1 MAGRSEKPPSGG
13 DWRARWARCW
23 GRSDDLGRGGGNV
36 ALEAGRRRAPARHAG
51 RQRHCG
57 RDRERFDFRFAA
69 GTCSVI
75 LTRAMLESRIT
86 PVQGKPSDARGRE
99 EMPNTQQVPQVDSG
113 LGKLITVGMVLLLP
127 VLGLALLMPAVQSAR
142 KSAMKKKPGI
152 GSGRLLRVG
161 PFHGGRG
168 REAADARRHHA
179 IAACDRQVVDAE
191 ISLTPK
197 LSIGTAMPESIYVAD
212 FKAKIE
218 AQAPKDGQ
226 GKCQLELPLPPQ
238 IISLGDLDVQV
249 NGEPSESFNVEGN
262 HLVWQG
268 SLDGKPNAEIAVAY
282 SATGK
287 GVYTLEKPSGKI
299 LDLFRTKLIAN
310 RSNIRMLELSLQP
323 NSLEQSSDSTTYTWE
338 YKRLVQARPIAI
350 DVLGIAAL
358 DRLGELTWLGPLS
371 VLVFGILIALI
382 ALAHDPEKL
391 NVWLVILVTGCF
403 AAAYP
408 MMYFLQDF
416 IDLYAAI
423 ALATVFVVVVIG
435 SRIISLFGL
444 WRGLFGGGIV
454 PVVLMGLTISAT
466 IHAKPATQGVALTVM
481 GVFALVSA
489 MMLLPRAQANLAR
502 KAEGQ
507 STVVSL
513 GSAIA

>member
-1 MAGRSEKPPSGG
+1 
-13 DWRARWARCW
+13 
-23 GRSDDLGRGGGNV
+23 
-36 ALEAGRRRAPARHAG
+36 
-51 RQRHCG
+51 
-57 RDRERFDFRFAA
+57 
-69 GTCSVI
+69 
-75 LTRAMLESRIT
+75 
-86 PVQGKPSDARGRE
+86 
-99 EMPNTQQVPQVDSG
+99 MPNTQQALQVDSG
-113 LGKLITVGMVLLLP
+113 LGKLIAVGMVLLLP

-142 KSAMKKKPGI
+142 KSAMRRSLESEV
-152 GSGRLLRVG
+152 GSYLESAPSRAG
-161 PFHGGRG
+161 
-168 REAADARRHHA
+168 EAAKPQTPTPTTPLPGA
-179 IAACDRQVVDAE
+179 IVKSYDAE

-238 IISLGDLDVQV
+238 IISLGDLDVRV
-249 NGEPSESFNVEGN
+249 NGESSESFNVEGN

-268 SLDGKPNAEIAVAY
+268 SLDGKPSAEIGVAY

-323 NSLEQSSDSTTYTWE
+323 SSLEQASDSTTYTWE

-423 ALATVFVVVVIG
+423 ALATVFVIVVIG
-435 SRIISLFGL
+435 WRVISLFGP
-444 WRGLFGGGIV
+444 WRGLFGGIIV

-489 MMLLPRAQANLAR
+489 MTLLPKAQANLTR
-502 KAEGQ
+502 KAEGRN
-507 STVVSL
+507 TVGSP

>member
-1 MAGRSEKPPSGG
+1 
-13 DWRARWARCW
+13 
-23 GRSDDLGRGGGNV
+23 
-36 ALEAGRRRAPARHAG
+36 
-51 RQRHCG
+51 
-57 RDRERFDFRFAA
+57 
-69 GTCSVI
+69 
-75 LTRAMLESRIT
+75 
-86 PVQGKPSDARGRE
+86 
-99 EMPNTQQVPQVDSG
+99 MPNTLQSPQTDSG
-113 LGKLITVGMVLLLP
+113 LGKLIAVGMVLLLP

-142 KSAMKKKPGI
+142 QSAMKRNLEF
-152 GSGRLLRVG
+152 GSGSYLESAPPATG
-161 PFHGGRG
+161 
-168 REAADARRHHA
+168 EAAKPLTP
-179 IAACDRQVVDAE
+179 AAALPRAVVKKYDAE

-212 FKAKIE
+212 FKATIE
-218 AQAPKDGQ
+218 AEAPTDGQ

-238 IISLGDLDVQV
+238 IISLADLDVRV
-249 NGEPSESFNVEGN
+249 NGEPSESISQEGS

-268 SLDGKPNAEIAVAY
+268 SLDGKPSTEIAVAY

-299 LDLFRTKLIAN
+299 IELFRTKLTAN

-323 NSLEQSSDSTTYTWE
+323 KSLEQSSDSTIYTWE

-371 VLVFGILIALI
+371 VLVFGVLIALI

-423 ALATVFVVVVIG
+423 VLATVFVVVVIG
-435 SRIISLFGL
+435 WRIISLFGL
-444 WRGLFGGGIV
+444 WRGLFGGIIA

-481 GVFALVSA
+481 GIFALVTA

-502 KAEGQ
+502 KAEGR
-507 STVVSL
+507 STAGSP
-513 GSAIA
+513 GSAIAQPPLQSSSGTGA

>member
-1 MAGRSEKPPSGG
+1 
-13 DWRARWARCW
+13 
-23 GRSDDLGRGGGNV
+23 
-36 ALEAGRRRAPARHAG
+36 
-51 RQRHCG
+51 
-57 RDRERFDFRFAA
+57 
-69 GTCSVI
+69 
-75 LTRAMLESRIT
+75 MLERRIT
-86 PVQGKPSDARGRE
+86 PVQGKPSDARRRE
-99 EMPNTQQVPQVDSG
+99 DMPNTQQARQVDSG
-113 LGKLITVGMVLLLP
+113 LGKLIAVGMVLLLP

-142 KSAMKKKPGI
+142 RSAMRRSLESEVASYLESPSSSAG
-152 GSGRLLRVG
+152 
-161 PFHGGRG
+161 
-168 REAADARRHHA
+168 EAAKPPAPTATPLPRA
-179 IAACDRQVVDAE
+179 TVKTYDAE

-218 AQAPKDGQ
+218 AQAPNEGQ

-238 IISLGDLDVQV
+238 IISLGDLDVHV
-249 NGEPSESFNVEGN
+249 NGELSESFSLEGN

-268 SLDGKPNAEIAVAY
+268 SFDGKPSAEIDVAY

-323 NSLEQSSDSTTYTWE
+323 NSLEQSRDSTTYIWD

-435 SRIISLFGL
+435 WRVVSLFGL
-444 WRGLFGGGIV
+444 WRGLFGGIIV

-489 MMLLPRAQANLAR
+489 MTLLPQAQANLAR
-502 KAEGQ
+502 KVESR
-507 STVVSL
+507 STVASL
-513 GSAIA
+513 SSATA